1 MKKKMLVIV
10 NPISG
15 VGRQKK
21 IERLLGDNL
30 NQDIYDF
37 EVRYTERIHHGKNLA
52 RQGADEGFDVIT
64 AVGGDGSVNDVIAGI
79 HGTDA
84 TLGIIPCG
92 SGNGLARCMKI
103 PLTPALAIRVLNQDN
118 PGLIDTITLN
128 DQYYIAS
135 IAGVGFD
142 AYIARLMQSA
152 KLRGFPAY
160 LNLILREY
168 PTYQEKDYTLV
179 IDGKEIHRKSW
190 FTTFANSNQFG
201 YNAAVAPQAKLDDG
215 LIDISIVDK
224 IPIEHLPVTGPLVYA
239 NHFEL
244 SQHVEMFKAHE
255 IWVAGNVEKWVN
267 IDGEGENV
275 GEELHFVNHQR
286 SLKVLKRDMK
296 HPLLVRKPAEAIQ
309 LVHDQIQT
317 GLGQIQKVHEQIQE
331 QILPKK
337 K

>member
-21 IERLLGDNL
+21 IERILDENL
-30 NQDIYDF
+30 NKDLFDHT
-37 EVRYTERIHHGKNLA
+37 VRYTEHIHHGTELA
-52 RQGADEGFDVIT
+52 CDGAMQGFDVIT
-64 AVGGDGSVNDVIAGI
+64 AVGGDGSVNDVISGM
-79 HGTDA
+79 HGSDA

-118 PGLIDTITLN
+118 PGDIDTIILN
-128 DQYYIAS
+128 DKYFIAS

-142 AYIARLMQSA
+142 AYIARLMKSA
-152 KLRGFPAY
+152 KLRGFSAY

-168 PTYQEKDYTLV
+168 PSYQSKDYTFV
-179 IDGKEIHRKSW
+179 IDGKQIQRKAW

-201 YNAAVAPQAKLDDG
+201 YNAAIAPQAKLDDG

-224 IPIEHLPVTGPLVYA
+224 IPIGHVPITGPLVYA

-255 IWVAGNVEKWVN
+255 VHVTGNTDCWVN

-275 GEELHFVNHQR
+275 GNELHFVNHQK
-286 SLKVLKRDMK
+286 SLKIMKRDMK
-296 HPLLVRKPAEAIQ
+296 KPLISRNTADRLLAVKDQ
-309 LVHDQIQT
+309 LQMTHDQLI
-317 GLGQIQKVHEQIQE
+317 
-331 QILPKK
+331 PKK
-337 K
+337 NK

>member
-1 MKKKMLVIV
+1 MKKKMMVIV

-21 IERLLGDNL
+21 IERLLKENL
-30 NQDIYDF
+30 DQDIYDYT
-37 EVRYTERIHHGKNLA
+37 VCYTEHIHHGTEIA
-52 RQGADEGFDVIT
+52 REGAMKGYDIIT

-79 HGTDA
+79 YGSEA

-103 PLTPALAIRVLNQDN
+103 PLTPSFAIRVLNQCN
-118 PGLIDTITLN
+118 QGTIDTIVLN
-128 DQYYIAS
+128 EKYYIAS

-142 AYIARLMQSA
+142 AFIARLMKSA
-152 KLRGFPAY
+152 KLRGFSAY

-168 PTYQEKDYTLV
+168 PTYESKDYTLV
-179 IDGKEIHRKSW
+179 IDGKEVRRKAW

-201 YNAAVAPQAKLDDG
+201 YNVAISPQAKLDDG

-224 IPIEHLPVTGPLVYA
+224 IPIGHVPITGPLVYA

-255 IWVAGNVEKWVN
+255 VYVSGNIDRWVN

-275 GEELHFVNHQR
+275 GESLHFVNHRQ
-286 SLKVLKRDMK
+286 SLKIMKRDMK
-296 HPLLVRKPAEAIQ
+296 RKLINATPGDSLKLVK
-309 LVHDQIQT
+309 DQIEMT
-317 GLGQIQKVHEQIQE
+317 YDQIH
-331 QILPKK
+331 PKK
-337 K
+337 

>member
-1 MKKKMLVIV
+1 MKKKMMVVV

-21 IERLLGDNL
+21 IERMLQDNL
-30 NQDIYDF
+30 NHDLFDH
-37 EVRYTERIHHGKNLA
+37 EVVYTEHIHHGTEIA
-52 RQGADEGFDVIT
+52 REGAMKGYDIIT
-64 AVGGDGSVNDVIAGI
+64 AVGGDGSVNDVIAGMY
-79 HGTDA
+79 GSDA

-103 PLTPALAIRVLNQDN
+103 PLNPTLAIRVLNQDN
-118 PGLIDTITLN
+118 PGLIDTIILN
-128 DQYYIAS
+128 DTFHIAS

-142 AYIARLMQSA
+142 AFIARLMKSA
-152 KLRGFPAY
+152 KLRGFSSY

-168 PTYQEKDYTLV
+168 PTYESKDYTLV
-179 IDGKEIHRKSW
+179 IDGQEIKRKSW

-201 YNAAVAPQAKLDDG
+201 YNAAIAPQAKLDDG

-224 IPIEHLPVTGPLVYA
+224 IPIGHVPITGPLVYA

-255 IWVAGNVEKWVN
+255 VFVSGNVDKWVN

-275 GEELHFVNHQR
+275 GNELHFVNYQKTLPVMMRNMKQPLISHKASDRLQ
-286 SLKVLKRDMK
+286 VVRD
-296 HPLLVRKPAEAIQ
+296 Q
-309 LVHDQIQT
+309 LQMTHDQ
-317 GLGQIQKVHEQIQE
+317 LH
-331 QILPKK
+331 PKK

>member
-21 IERLLGDNL
+21 IERLLKDNL
-30 NQDIYDF
+30 NQDIYDY
-37 EVRYTERIHHGKNLA
+37 EVRYTERIHHGTELA
-52 RQGADEGFDVIT
+52 RQGAMEGFDIVT
-64 AVGGDGSVNDVIAGI
+64 AVGGDGSVNDVITGI
-79 HGTDA
+79 HGSDA

-103 PLTPALAIRVLNQDN
+103 PLTPALAIRVLNQN
-118 PGLIDTITLN
+118 NQGLIDTITLN
-128 DQYYIAS
+128 DTHYIAS
-135 IAGVGFD
+135 IAGIGFD
-142 AYIARLMQSA
+142 AFIARLMKSA
-152 KLRGFPAY
+152 KVRGFSAY

-168 PTYQEKDYTLV
+168 PTYESKDYTLV
-179 IDGKEIHRKSW
+179 IDGQEIRRTSW

-224 IPIEHLPVTGPLVYA
+224 IPIEHVPITGPLIYA

-255 IWVAGNVEKWVN
+255 VWVAGNVDKWVN
-267 IDGEGENV
+267 IDGEGENI
-275 GEELHFVNHQR
+275 GPELHFVNHQQ
-286 SLKVLKRDMK
+286 SLKILKRDMK
-296 HPLLVRKPAEAIQ
+296 RPLFSKTAVEHMQLVRDQ
-309 LVHDQIQT
+309 LQMT
-317 GLGQIQKVHEQIQE
+317 KEQL
-331 QILPKK
+331 LPKK

>member
-15 VGRQKK
+15 IGRQKK
-21 IERLLGDNL
+21 IERLLKDNL
-30 NQDIYDF
+30 NQDIYDY
-37 EVRYTERIHHGKNLA
+37 EVRYTERIHHGKDIA
-52 RQGADEGFDVIT
+52 RQGVDEGFDVIT
-64 AVGGDGSVNDVIAGI
+64 AVGGDGSVNDAIAGI
-79 HGTDA
+79 YGSDV

-103 PLTPALAIRVLNQDN
+103 PLSPVLAIRVLNQDN
-118 PGLIDTITLN
+118 SGLIDTITLN
-128 DQYYIAS
+128 NNFYIAS

-142 AYIARLMQSA
+142 AHIARLMKSA
-152 KLRGFPAY
+152 KLRGFSAY

-168 PTYQEKDYTLV
+168 PTYEEKDYTLV
-179 IDGKEIHRKSW
+179 IDGKELRRKSW

-201 YNAAVAPQAKLDDG
+201 YNATVAPQAKLDDG

-224 IPIEHLPVTGPLVYA
+224 IPIEHIAITGPLLYA

-244 SQHVEMFKAHE
+244 SQHVEMFKAHD
-255 IWVAGNVEKWVN
+255 IWVAGNTDKWVN

-275 GEELHFVNHQR
+275 GNELHFVNQQQ
-286 SLKVLKRDMK
+286 SLHILKRDMK
-296 HPLLVRKPAEAIQ
+296 SPLIPLNPSDALQ
-309 LVHDQIQT
+309 LVHDQIQMVHD
-317 GLGQIQKVHEQIQE
+317 QII
-331 QILPKK
+331 PKK